1 LIELDN
7 KDVGTADLRLSAALL
22 NHLFEH
28 HKGLYIAAISA
39 ALLVAAMFTQ
49 VIPVWQ
55 AVTWVAL
62 LAGVEGVRAVM
73 SVRFVNTMIMV
84 SDTDLWAGRFR
95 FGVYASGAAWGSCA
109 LLLFPEGQPL
119 FQILTGMVM
128 VSVAAVAAP
137 ILAASYR
144 AYLPYSLLLLVPVA
158 TRLVLTDTLT
168 SVTAAS
174 LIVIALMIL
183 NLIARRGHDLSVRFH
198 QQRID
203 YADQV
208 LELEREIS
216 ERRAAEDRAQNLTY
230 FDQLTRLP
238 NRARFIEALEATLD
252 RITEDGGRLGV
263 ILLNLDRF
271 KSVNDSFGPE
281 AGDLIL
287 KRAAR
292 RLKEQ
297 IEVGGALARLSGRDE
312 FALFFQGD
320 SDHAM
325 QVAERLLVEI
335 ARPVTIGTH
344 EIHITGSIG
353 LSVFP
358 RHGEDAETLLRNAD
372 IAMYRAKA
380 DGRGNL
386 RVFDQTMQSAAKDRL
401 LRENA
406 LRKAL
411 ERQEFVL
418 HFQPL
423 VDTST
428 QRVNGLEA
436 LVRWESP
443 TLGLV
448 MPDEFIPLAEE
459 TGLIV
464 PLGEWVLREAC
475 HQALTWQNL
484 QEGGV
489 YVSVNLSVAQFAT
502 GDLPSTVA
510 KALAETRLPAEQLYL
525 EITESLAMV
534 DRDAN
539 IAVLHELRALGV
551 RLALDDFGTGNSSLS
566 HLKHLPVDMLK
577 IDREFCHDLHA
588 NGHDAA
594 IARATITLARS
605 LGLDVIAEGVERHEQ
620 MRWLA
625 TEGCAMMQGFYFA
638 KPSPA
643 DEVRQL
649 LGHLTGKLETA

>member
-1 LIELDN
+1 MI
-7 KDVGTADLRLSAALL
+7 DLEVREQGDRDRLLAAALL

-28 HKGLYIAAISA
+28 HRGLYVAGISA

-49 VIPVWQ
+49 AVPLWQ
-55 AVTWVAL
+55 AALWVSL
-62 LAGVEGVRAVM
+62 LAGVEGVRALM
-73 SVRFVNTMIMV
+73 SVRFVARPIPIA
-84 SDTDLWAGRFR
+84 DYERWARRFR
-95 FGVYASGAAWGSCA
+95 WGVYASGAAWGSCA
-109 LLLFPEGQPL
+109 ILLFPPDQTL
-119 FQILTGMVM
+119 FQIVAGMVM
-128 VSVAAVAAP
+128 VSIAAVAAP
-137 ILAASYR
+137 ILAASYQ
-144 AYLPYSLLLLVPVA
+144 AYLPYSLLLLAPVA
-158 TRLVLTDTLT
+158 TRLVMADTLT

-174 LIVIALMIL
+174 LVTVALLIL
-183 NLIARRGHDLSVRFH
+183 NLIARRGYEMAVHFH
-198 QQRID
+198 QQRLD

-208 LELEREIS
+208 IELEREIA
-216 ERRAAEDRAQNLTY
+216 ERRAAEDRAQHLAY
-230 FDQLTRLP
+230 YDQLTRLP
-238 NRARFIEALEATLD
+238 NRASFLEALEGALD
-252 RITEDGGRLGV
+252 RMTQDGGRFAVLLLG
-263 ILLNLDRF
+263 LDRF

-292 RLKEQ
+292 RLKEHVQ
-297 IEVGGALARLSGRDE
+297 VGGALARLSGRDE

-325 QVAERLLVEI
+325 QVAERLLLEI
-335 ARPVTIGTH
+335 AKPVTIGTH
-344 EIHITGSIG
+344 EIQITGSIG

-358 RHGEDAETLLRNAD
+358 RHGEDADTLLRNAD

-386 RVFDQTMQSAAKDRL
+386 RVFDQTMQSAAKERL

-411 ERQEFVL
+411 ERDEFLL

-423 VDTST
+423 VDTDT
-428 QRVNGLEA
+428 QRVTGLEA
-436 LVRWESP
+436 LVRWNDP
-443 TLGLV
+443 AQGMV
-448 MPDEFIPLAEE
+448 MPDDFIPLAEE

-475 HQALTWQNL
+475 RQALGWQNM
-484 QEGGV
+484 QEDGV
-489 YVSVNLSVAQFAT
+489 YISVNLSIAQFAT
-502 GDLPSTVA
+502 GELPTTVA
-510 KALAETRLPAEQLYL
+510 KALSETGLPPHLLYL

-534 DRDAN
+534 DREAN
-539 IAVLHELRALGV
+539 IAVLHELRELGV

-566 HLKHLPVDMLK
+566 HLKYLPVDMLK
-577 IDREFCHDLHA
+577 IDREFSHGLGTDS
-588 NGHDAA
+588 HDAA

-605 LGLDVIAEGVERHEQ
+605 LGLEVIAEGVEEHDQ

-625 TEGCAMMQGFYFA
+625 TEGCSLMQGFYFA

-643 DEVRQL
+643 EDIRNL
-649 LGHLTGKLETA
+649 IGHLQGKLETA